1 MPEVT
6 SAVIEAGFRQDLE
19 GLLHKVSVEMT
30 DSVEAKAVLG
40 SPVLQKSTQ

>member
-6 SAVIEAGFRQDLE
+6 AAGFGHDLE

-30 DSVEAKAVLG
+30 DSVEAKIVLI
-40 SPVLQKSTQ
+40 SALQKSTR